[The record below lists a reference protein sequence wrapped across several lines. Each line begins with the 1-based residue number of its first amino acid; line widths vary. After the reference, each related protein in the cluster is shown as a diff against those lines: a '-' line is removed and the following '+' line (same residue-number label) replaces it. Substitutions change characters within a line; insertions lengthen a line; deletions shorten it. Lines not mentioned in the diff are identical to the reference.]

1 MRKPYQIQSQKA
13 VLKFRQWVAEQSP
26 VVQLMLPL
34 ANVVAMLQEGVGNL
48 LREAGLQLMGM
59 IMEEEARQ
67 LAGERHQPN
76 AERRAWRWGR
86 ERGYGIVD
94 GQKVPLPRPR
104 LRNAANREERLGS
117 YELFRRGAPLER
129 NVWEKLMCGL
139 STRNYGQVTRQFAEA
154 YGLEKSVVSERFIQA
169 SRGKL
174 QELLERPLG
183 ALSIAVV
190 MIDGTEFKKQNLV
203 VGLGISKEGRKTI
216 LGLHEGAT
224 ENTTVCSALLEDLGR
239 RGFDFRVPRLY
250 VLDGSQALLT
260 AVRRHAGE
268 AALIQR
274 CQIHKKRNILEH
286 LSEED
291 RPAVKRQLED
301 AYGHATYGDARR
313 ALERLQRELQT
324 LNPSAA
330 RSLAEGLEE
339 TLTVHRLQVPEMLR
353 KTLSSTN
360 AIESTFSV
368 VQTACR
374 NVKRWRRGDHRQRWV
389 ASGLLLAE
397 RKFRRVRGYRQM
409 PQLLE
414 AIASEASKRGL
425 VKKAGVA

>member
-1 MRKPYQIQSQKA
+1 MRKPYQIQSQRA

-26 VVQLMLPL
+26 AVQLILPL

-48 LREAGLQLMGM
+48 LREAGLQLMTL

-76 AERRAWRWGR
+76 AERRAWRWGQ

-94 GQKVPLPRPR
+94 GQKVPLKRPR
-104 LRNAANREERLGS
+104 LRTAANHEERLGS
-117 YELFRRGAPLER
+117 YELFRHGAPLEQ
-129 NVWEKLMCGL
+129 NVWEKLLCGL
-139 STRNYGQVTRQFAEA
+139 STRNYGGVTRQFAQA
-154 YGLEKSVVSERFIQA
+154 YGLEKSIVSERFIQA
-169 SRGKL
+169 SRAKL

-183 ALSIAVV
+183 DLSIAVV
-190 MIDGTEFKKQNLV
+190 VIDGTEFKKQSLV
-203 VGLGISKEGRKTI
+203 VALGISKDGRKTI

-224 ENTTVCSALLEDLGR
+224 ENTTVCSALLEDLGG
-239 RGFDFRVPRLY
+239 RGFDFRLARLY
-250 VLDGSQALLT
+250 VLDGNRALEKAL
-260 AVRRHAGE
+260 RRHAGD

-274 CQIHKKRNILEH
+274 CQAHKKRNILEH
-286 LSEED
+286 LSEAD
-291 RPAVKRQLED
+291 RPTVKRQLED
-301 AYGHATYGDARR
+301 AYGQATYGDAKR
-313 ALERLQRELQT
+313 ALERLQRDLLT

-339 TLTVHRLQVPEMLR
+339 TLTVHRLQIPELLR
-353 KTLSSTN
+353 QSLASTN
-360 AIESTFSV
+360 VIESTFSV
-368 VQTACR
+368 VETVCR

-397 RKFRRVRGYRQM
+397 RKFRRLRGYRQM

-414 AIASEASKRGL
+414 AIASETSKKGL
-425 VKKAGVA
+425 AKKEKVA